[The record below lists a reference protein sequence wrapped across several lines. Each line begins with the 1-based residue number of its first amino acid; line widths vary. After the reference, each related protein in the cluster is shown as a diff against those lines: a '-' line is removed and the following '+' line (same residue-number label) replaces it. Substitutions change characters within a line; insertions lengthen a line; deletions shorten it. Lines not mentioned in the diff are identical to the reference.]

1 MSWQPEPPALLL
13 CPPARSARA
22 RVAMECVRVSSVV
35 SDRFLKVVPVIERPG
50 AKGGGSYIRPGAV
63 WRHGKLF

>member
-1 MSWQPEPPALLL
+1 M
-13 CPPARSARA
+13 
-22 RVAMECVRVSSVV
+22 AMECVRVSSVV